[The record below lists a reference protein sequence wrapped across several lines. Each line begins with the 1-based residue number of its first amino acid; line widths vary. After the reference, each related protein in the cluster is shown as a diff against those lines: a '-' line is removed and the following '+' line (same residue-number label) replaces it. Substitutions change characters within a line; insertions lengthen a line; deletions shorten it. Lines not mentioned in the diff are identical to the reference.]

1 MTDKSEQAGQAAGG
15 RPGAD
20 GSACS
25 PAKPDDAAIPEIA
38 GGSLTG
44 FRIGVTSDRRS
55 ADLIDALERRGAEVL
70 HAPVLKIAPI
80 AEDAELV
87 KETRDLIV
95 ARPDYLLVTTA
106 YGMRRW
112 IESADA
118 HGQGEDLTEV
128 LEHASIHVRGPKAR
142 GAVRAAG
149 FTDDGIS
156 EDERTSTLVDSVL
169 EKGVDGSTVA
179 IQMHGHAD
187 LDDIARLEA
196 AGARVITVS
205 PYRWVVPEGSA
216 EKVEKLIDAVVSG
229 GLDVVT
235 FTAAPAVDAL
245 WSAAHE
251 QGRYWELVQ
260 AFQTNVVAATVGPV
274 TAQPLQDVGI
284 DPLIPERFR
293 MGAMIRQIV
302 EYLSDRGTQ
311 RCATA
316 FGELSI
322 RGSQITLGEETVEL
336 GPSQLALFR
345 AIADAE
351 GAVLSRAD
359 LIGILPEGQGDH
371 ALDMAVSRLRQ
382 SLPNPKLVATVIKRG
397 YRLNV

>member
-1 MTDKSEQAGQAAGG
+1 M
-15 RPGAD
+15 
-20 GSACS
+20 
-25 PAKPDDAAIPEIA
+25 
-38 GGSLTG
+38 TG

-55 ADLIDALERRGAEVL
+55 ADLIEALQRRGAEVL

-80 AEDAELV
+80 AEDAELFA
-87 KETRDLIV
+87 ETDALIA
-95 ARPDYLLVTTA
+95 ARPDYVLVTTA

-112 IESADA
+112 IDSADA
-118 HGQGEDLTEV
+118 HGQGDALAEA

-149 FTDDGIS
+149 FDDDGIS
-156 EDERTSTLVDSVL
+156 HDERTSTLVDSVL
-169 EKGVDGSTVA
+169 ERGVAGKTVA

-187 LDDIARLEA
+187 LDDLRRLET

-216 EKVEKLIDAVVSG
+216 EQVKKLIDAIIAG

-251 QGRYWELVQ
+251 QGRYWELIR
-260 AFQTNVVAATVGPV
+260 AFQTSVTAATVGPV
-274 TAQPLQDVGI
+274 TAHPLQSVGI
-284 DPLIPERFR
+284 EPLIPERFR
-293 MGAMIRQIV
+293 MGAMIRQVV
-302 EYLSDRGTQ
+302 EHLSAAGTQ
-311 RCATA
+311 RLTTA
-316 FGELSI
+316 VGPLTL
-322 RGSQITLGEETVEL
+322 RGNRVTLAERTVEL
-336 GPSQLALFR
+336 GPSQLVLFR
-345 AIADAE
+345 ALAE
-351 GAVLSRAD
+351 ARGAVLSRAD
-359 LIGILPEGQGDH
+359 LIAILPEGQGDH

-382 SLPNPKLVATVIKRG
+382 ALPEPQLVATVIKRG

>member
-1 MTDKSEQAGQAAGG
+1 MKDHNAPAGTDAPAPGDAACGE
-15 RPGAD
+15 
-20 GSACS
+20 
-25 PAKPDDAAIPEIA
+25 AKPADTTLPEA
-38 GGSLTG
+38 SGGTLAG

-55 ADLIDALERRGAEVL
+55 GDLIDALERRGAEVL

-80 AEDAELV
+80 AEDSELV
-87 KETRDLIV
+87 AETEALIA

-112 IESADA
+112 IDSADA
-118 HGQGEDLTEV
+118 HGHGDELADV

-149 FTDDGIS
+149 FDDDGIS

-169 EKGVDGSTVA
+169 ELGVSGKTVA

-187 LDDIARLEA
+187 LDDIRRLEE

-216 EKVEKLIDAVVSG
+216 EKVEKLIDAIISG

-251 QGRYWELVQ
+251 QGRYWDLIQ
-260 AFQTNVVAATVGPV
+260 AFQTNVTAATVGPV
-274 TAQPLQDVGI
+274 TAQPLQSVGI
-284 DPLIPERFR
+284 EPLIPERFR
-293 MGAMIRQIV
+293 MGAMIRQVV
-302 EYLSDRGTQ
+302 EHLSEAGTQ
-311 RCATA
+311 RITTA
-316 FGELSI
+316 LGQLTI
-322 RGSQITLGEETVEL
+322 RGNRVTLGDKTVEL
-336 GPSQLALFR
+336 GQSQLALFR
-345 AIADAE
+345 ALADAE

-371 ALDMAVSRLRQ
+371 ALDMAISRLRQ
-382 SLPNPKLVATVIKRG
+382 ALPEGKLVATVIKRG
-397 YRLNV
+397 YRLKV